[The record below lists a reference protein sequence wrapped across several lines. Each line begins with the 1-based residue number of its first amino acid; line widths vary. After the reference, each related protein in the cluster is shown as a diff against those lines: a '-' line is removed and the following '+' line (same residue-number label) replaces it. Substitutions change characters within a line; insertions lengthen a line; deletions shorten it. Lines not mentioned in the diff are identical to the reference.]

1 MNATQESIH
10 GHDVIEMIVDS
21 GRPWKRDELLAA
33 IDSRWGADARF
44 HTCSAE
50 GMDSAAL
57 IQFLSMRGKFI
68 ESDEGVVMDRS
79 KVCNH

>member
-21 GRPWKRDELLAA
+21 GRPWKRDELLTA

-50 GMDSAAL
+50 GMESAAL

-68 ESDEGVVMDRS
+68 ESDEGVVMDRT